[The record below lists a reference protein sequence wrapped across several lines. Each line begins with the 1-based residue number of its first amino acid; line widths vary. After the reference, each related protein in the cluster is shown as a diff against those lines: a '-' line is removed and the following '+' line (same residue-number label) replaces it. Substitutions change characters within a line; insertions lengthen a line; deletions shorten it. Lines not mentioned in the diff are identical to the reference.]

1 MESIVK
7 VVNLTKRFDD
17 FSLGSLSFQV
27 PGGSV
32 VGIFGPNGA
41 GKTTLLRLL
50 FRQLLPEEGSIEI
63 LGRTFEEK
71 EKPLK
76 NLIGYVPQEPSF
88 YWDKSVSWTGRF
100 VAGFYENWDG
110 ARFHQFLEYFRINPL
125 KRVKQLSR
133 GQKTLLSIA
142 IALSHE
148 PRLLILDE
156 PTAGLDMIIRR
167 NLLTHIRKFA
177 GDQECGVIV
186 ASHFTDGL
194 DNICD
199 YVCFLSRGQLVLEDS
214 RDELLDRWKWIHF
227 KEDSLDPALV
237 EALVGLKKNPF
248 HHSGLT
254 RDFSAIRDRLGAG
267 IASGDIRVEN
277 ATLDDILIALLKG
290 EGDVW
295 PA

>member
-1 MESIVK
+1 MKPVVK
-7 VVNLTKRFDD
+7 VTDLTKHFED
-17 FSLGSLSFQV
+17 FSLGGLSFEV
-27 PGGSV
+27 PGGCV

-50 FRQLLPEEGSIEI
+50 FRQLLPQRGSIEI
-63 LGRTFEEK
+63 FGQPFEEN
-71 EKPLK
+71 EKSLK

-100 VAGFYENWDG
+100 VSRFYKDWEG
-110 ARFHQFLEYFRINPL
+110 ARFHQFLDYFRINPL
-125 KRVKQLSR
+125 KRVKHLSR

-142 IALSHE
+142 IALSHH

-167 NLLTHIRKFA
+167 DLLEHVRKFA
-177 GDQECGVIV
+177 GDERCSVIV

-199 YVCFLSRGQLVLEDS
+199 YVYFLSRGQLILHDS
-214 RDELLDRWKWIHF
+214 RDELLARWKWVHY
-227 KEDSLDPALV
+227 KEHSLDPTL
-237 EALVGLKKNPF
+237 EEELVGRKKNPF
-248 HHSGLT
+248 HDSGLT
-254 RDFSAIRDRLGAG
+254 QDFNAVRSRLAAG

-277 ATLDDILIALLKG
+277 ATLDDILVALLKG
-290 EGDVW
+290 EDDVW

>member
-1 MESIVK
+1 MEPIVK

-50 FRQLLPEEGSIEI
+50 FRQLLPQEGSIEI
-63 LGRTFEEK
+63 LGRNFEEH

-88 YWDKSVSWTGRF
+88 YWDKSVSWTARF
-100 VAGFYENWDG
+100 VSRFYDNWDG
-110 ARFHQFLEYFRINPL
+110 ARFHRFLEYFRVNPL
-125 KRVKQLSR
+125 KRVKHLSR

-142 IALSHE
+142 IALSHD
-148 PRLLILDE
+148 PSLLILDE

-167 NLLTHIRKFA
+167 DLLAHIRKFA
-177 GDQECGVIV
+177 GDQGCSVIV

-199 YVCFLSRGQLVLEDS
+199 YVYFLSRGKLVLQDS

-237 EALVGLKKNPF
+237 EGLVGLRKSPF

-254 RDFSAIRDRLGAG
+254 QDFSAIRGRLDAG
-267 IASGDIRVEN
+267 IASGDVRVEN

-295 PA
+295 PD